1 MTLGFLGPCGFNTPH
16 VHPRSS
22 EFNVVVEGRLMAEF
36 TLENGARTV
45 TNEVDRLQATV
56 FPMGALHTEWNPD
69 CGNAVFV
76 AGFADEDPGVQ

>member
-22 EFNVVVEGRLMAEF
+22 EFNVVVEGELMAEF

-45 TNEVDRLQATV
+45 QNGLGRFQGTV
-56 FPMGALHTEWNPD
+56 FPMGALHTEWNPG